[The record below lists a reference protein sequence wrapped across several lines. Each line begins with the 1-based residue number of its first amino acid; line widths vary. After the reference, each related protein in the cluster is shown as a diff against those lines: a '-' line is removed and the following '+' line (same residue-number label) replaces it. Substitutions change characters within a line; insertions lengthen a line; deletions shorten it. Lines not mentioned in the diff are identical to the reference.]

1 MLLITK
7 NERLTR
13 SQALATNVEIIFER
27 VVTELVQKMKEMKVI
42 FGNNSIFRA
51 QVNYFDNSN
60 FFVFTKF

>member
-60 FFVFTKF
+60 FFTKF